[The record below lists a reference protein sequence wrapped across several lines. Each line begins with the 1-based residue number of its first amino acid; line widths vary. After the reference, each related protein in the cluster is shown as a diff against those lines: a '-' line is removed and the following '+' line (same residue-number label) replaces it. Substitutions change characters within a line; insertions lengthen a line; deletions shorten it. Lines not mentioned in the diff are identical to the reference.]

1 MGSTVSGSGSLT
13 LMFENGGV
21 WQIPLATEF
30 LNNSASGDI
39 PLTIASGGKL
49 SISGKGTI
57 EGLVTGAINA
67 GENKTY
73 VLVKTENVSSG
84 FQYAGADELTAT
96 TNESDYTMK
105 IEQQVFDSAGY
116 LLGVVT
122 HEDTTATPSANSG
135 EGSTAIPTA
144 QPDSGAGAGST
155 SDSDSSGTSSSGGSS
170 SSASSSTTPSS
181 TSKPSTI
188 KPPTAEPSTATS
200 STDSNGASDSNEA
213 GPSTP
218 SVQPATPSATEPDT
232 VPVQAPTK
240 VALPTTPS
248 VQPATPPVTGP
259 DTVPVQAPTKVA
271 LPTPLNYLPHQ
282 VLPIGLI
289 DQQLVSS
296 VLTGFFA
303 ERLDSYSQNTQW
315 VGINS
320 GDGVLDKGYA
330 LQIRPFLANLKG
342 RDETLYDFKQQWDVD
357 LYGVAVRLLKD
368 LLGGNV
374 AASIVTGKSH
384 SETHRL
390 PEKVKD
396 HSDYLGGFISGKIDR
411 E

>member
-73 VLVKTENVSSG
+73 VLVKTENVSNG

-122 HEDTTATPSANSG
+122 HEDTTATP
-135 EGSTAIPTA
+135 
-144 QPDSGAGAGST
+144 QPDSGTGSGSASDSNEDTTAKPQPDSGTGSGSSDSNEDTTATPQPDSGTGSGST
-155 SDSDSSGTSSSGGSS
+155 
-170 SSASSSTTPSS
+170 
-181 TSKPSTI
+181 
-188 KPPTAEPSTATS
+188 
-200 STDSNGASDSNEA
+200 SDSNEA

-218 SVQPATPSATEPDT
+218 
-232 VPVQAPTK
+232 
-240 VALPTTPS
+240 
-248 VQPATPPVTGP
+248 
-259 DTVPVQAPTKVA
+259 
-271 LPTPLNYLPHQ
+271 LNYLPHQ
-282 VLPIGLI
+282 ALPISLI

-296 VLTGFFA
+296 VLTGFFS

-315 VGINS
+315 LGISS
-320 GDGVLDKGYA
+320 GDGVFDKGYA